1 MSAQKTGKYKV
12 LKWIGGIIGVL
23 ILLLAGLAIY
33 VNAKWKPVLTE
44 KIKTGVNEAS
54 NHLYR
59 INFTDVQLNLL
70 TGTIA
75 IDSVHLSPDTAVFNA
90 LRKKGLA
97 PVHLFEL
104 KMKELRLTRIGIL
117 TAYFKKRINM
127 NAIILDHPSINMLHF
142 DVPKKPDTVK
152 EEKTLYQ
159 MISKSLES
167 IHVRTIK
174 ILYADF
180 DYLSGERRIVLNRV
194 KNLNV
199 NVTDLLIDSASQFDK
214 KRFYYTKD
222 VEFEM
227 FGYKSVSK
235 DKMYTIKLDTLK
247 GSAAD
252 GIVNIKSLK
261 MIPMYPDLTFSRKY
275 SNQKD
280 RYDLSFNE
288 ISLKGFDFVRFNTE
302 AVIYA
307 RSVKIGPAKV
317 NVFMNRELPP
327 PTFNKGR
334 NYPQI
339 ALQRVGIPLIL
350 DTVQFRN
357 IDVAYTEYNPITKE
371 RGTVHIDNLK
381 GNLLNATN
389 DADQKKQ
396 HSHMLAKLSA
406 VIMKAPINI
415 NINFNLLAKDGAFHY
430 SGNIG
435 SLNMVSLNPLAESL
449 GLVKIESGQVQK
461 ADFDVQANL
470 NGSHGSMHLY
480 YTNLKVQL
488 LKEGENGAPKKK
500 LGFLSFLANTFV
512 VKDANPTK
520 GDPVRTGKIEF
531 TRTPAA
537 SFFNLLWKGIF
548 IGIRETVGIG
558 AVKPKSPE
566 KAYKKVEAKQAK
578 RKADNKKDKDKKSK

>member
-1 MSAQKTGKYKV
+1 MPAQKTGKYKL
-12 LKWIGGIIGVL
+12 LKWIGGILGVIIL
-23 ILLLAGLAIY
+23 ILAIAAFY
-33 VNAKWKPVLTE
+33 ISAKWKPVLTE
-44 KIKTGVNEAS
+44 KIKSTVYEGS

-59 INFTDVQLNLL
+59 INFTDLHINLL
-70 TGTIA
+70 TGTA
-75 IDSVHLSPDTAVFNA
+75 AMDSVSLSADTAVFNT
-90 LRKKGLA
+90 LRKNGKA

-104 KMKELRLTRIGIL
+104 KMKQLKLTRIGIL

-127 NAIILDHPSINMLHF
+127 NAIILDRPSINMLHF
-142 DVPKKPDTVK
+142 NVPKKTDTVK
-152 EEKTLYQ
+152 DDKTLYQ

-167 IHVRTIK
+167 IHIRTIK
-174 ILYADF
+174 VLYADF

-199 NVTDLLIDSASQFDK
+199 NVTDLLIDSASQFDA

-227 FGYKSVSK
+227 SGYKSVTK
-235 DKMYTIKLDTLK
+235 DKMYTMTMDSLK

-252 GIVNIKSLK
+252 GIVNIKNFK
-261 MIPMYPDLTFSRKY
+261 MIPNYPDLTFSRKY
-275 SNQKD
+275 SHQKD
-280 RYDLSFNE
+280 RYDLSFNR

-302 AVIYA
+302 ALVYA
-307 RSVKIGPAKV
+307 RSAKIGPAKV

-339 ALQRVGIPLIL
+339 ALQRLEQPLIIDSVKL
-350 DTVQFRN
+350 NNV
-357 IDVAYTEYNPITKE
+357 DVAYTEYNPITKE
-371 RGTVHIDNLK
+371 RGTVHIDNLN
-381 GNLLNATN
+381 GNLLNVTN
-389 DADQKKQ
+389 NDDQKAK
-396 HSHMLAKLSA
+396 HGHMLAKLSA
-406 VIMKAPINI
+406 VIMNAPINI

-430 SGNIG
+430 SGDIG
-435 SLNMVSLNPLAESL
+435 ALNMVSLNPLAESL

-470 NGSHGSMHLY
+470 YGSTGSMHLY

-488 LKEGENGAPKKK
+488 LKEGENGAPMKKR
-500 LGFLSFLANTFV
+500 GFLSFLANTFV
-512 VKDANPTK
+512 VKDSNPTK
-520 GDPVRTGKIEF
+520 GDPVRTGNIKFE
-531 TRTPAA
+531 RTPAA

-558 AVKPKSPE
+558 AIKPKSPE
-566 KAYKKVEAKQAK
+566 GAFKKVQAKQAD
-578 RKADNKKDKDKKSK
+578 RKADNKKDKDKKSD